1 MNQLSLAGAGGSRKT
16 GRTKTHIQK
25 LVFMASQIHTLRH
38 TLNLKPGVLN
48 LYPKEPDVEI
58 PRPKSVLNPTSRYV
72 ACLDDIQVSQPVL
85 QREPRDIYIYIY
97 IYVHALW
104 AVMYMHMYVHRLASQ
119 I

>member
-1 MNQLSLAGAGGSRKT
+1 
-16 GRTKTHIQK
+16 
-25 LVFMASQIHTLRH
+25 MASQIHTLRH

-97 IYVHALW
+97 ICACIVGCYVYA
-104 AVMYMHMYVHRLASQ
+104 YVCTSPSIANINSHNE
-119 I
+119 IIP